1 VRQKRIVK
9 DSKDLTYT
17 PNTANTMSDFI
28 NETYATT
35 EKFRN
40 EIKNHE
46 IINKYIKSGDFTLQL
61 HISDEADFE
70 ICHNELI
77 TDKEE
82 GEQFPQVVCVQLGR
96 KYQPAVANGIIAM
109 LTEMCDSDETLIYG
123 NERDGEWGWEKGEAG
138 YSKMEDHKPCLEC
151 GKPIWQHHEINE
163 CFS

>member
-1 VRQKRIVK
+1 
-9 DSKDLTYT
+9 
-17 PNTANTMSDFI
+17 MSDFI
-28 NETYATT
+28 NETYAIT

-46 IINKYIKSGDFTLQL
+46 IINKYIKDGDYTIQLQ
-61 HISDEADFE
+61 ISDEYDFE

-82 GEQFPQVVCVQLGR
+82 GEQFPQVVCVELGR

-109 LTEMCDSDETLIYG
+109 LTEMCDGDPYG
-123 NERDGEWGWEKGEAG
+123 NERDGQWGWEGGNSG
-138 YSKMEDHKPCLEC
+138 YSKMDAQWWEKKPITELEDEDDKPCLEC
-151 GKPIWQHHEINE
+151 GKPFWEHPEVNE